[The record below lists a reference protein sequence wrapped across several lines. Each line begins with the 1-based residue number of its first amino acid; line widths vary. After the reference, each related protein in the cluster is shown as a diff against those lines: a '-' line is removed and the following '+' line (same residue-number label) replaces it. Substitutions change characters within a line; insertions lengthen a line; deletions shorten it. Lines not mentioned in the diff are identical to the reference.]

1 MRYLTAKQAAE
12 ISGYAYKSILDMCRL
27 RKMPC
32 RQPRGK
38 NGKWLIPYDEFLKWL
53 DERQGTAP
61 PPTKNAKKVARLNA
75 DELW

>member
-38 NGKWLIPYDEFLKWL
+38 NGKWLIPEQEFKDWL

-61 PPTKNAKKVARLNA
+61 APTKKAKKVARLTP
-75 DELW
+75 EEMW